1 MRDRLGSAFDSPDSK
16 SRYVRRL
23 FSTIADRY
31 DLITVLLSYGNDRR
45 WKRRLVAMA
54 RASAWRSARST
65 SRAAPATLPTRLQD
79 AGART
84 VGLDI
89 TPRMVELA
97 RAKRSSA
104 TPAFLVG
111 DMMALPF
118 ADATFDVVTTGYGIR
133 NVPVIDRALAEIA
146 RVLRPGGVLLSL
158 DFDRPPNAFVR
169 AHLSELPDGRRFHRS
184 GSRCTAIPTPT
195 ATFPSRSDAIRAP
208 PAVCPSRRPRDSAAC
223 DAVPASSAAS
233 WPSTARSNSTPFHT
247 SAVGKNPCNSST
259 ILLPSMGSRF
269 PMLSSVAASPAAV
282 QPMVDESA
290 ERNVPARQL
299 IKAKRSS

>member
-45 WKRRLVAMA
+45 WKQRLVSMA
-54 RASAWRSARST
+54 HATPGDSALDLACGT
-65 SRAAPATLPTRLQD
+65 GDITYALQD

-97 RAKRSSA
+97 RAKRSTA

-118 ADATFDVVTTGYGIR
+118 ANATFDVVTTGYGIR
-133 NVPVIDRALAEIA
+133 NVPLLDRTLAEIA

-158 DFDRPPNAFVR
+158 DFDRPQNAFVR
-169 AHLSELPDGRRFHRS
+169 GIYLSYLTVV
-184 GSRCTAIPTPT
+184 GSIVGLALHGDADTYRYIPESIKRYPG
-195 ATFPSRSDAIRAP
+195 AA
-208 PAVCPSRRPRDSAAC
+208 AVCRMAEAQGFSACEATGVLGGLMAIHR
-223 DAVPASSAAS
+223 AV
-233 WPSTARSNSTPFHT
+233 
-247 SAVGKNPCNSST
+247 K
-259 ILLPSMGSRF
+259 
-269 PMLSSVAASPAAV
+269 
-282 QPMVDESA
+282 
-290 ERNVPARQL
+290 
-299 IKAKRSS
+299 